1 MKEKNFYLDAFVK
14 HVMIVMICLM
24 VMNKYVMMV
33 DYVVV
38 LKKHLLRLLLEWM
51 IVVEE
56 VGVVVYKLIND
67 EMVELINNVE
77 DDEHIVPFEDLE
89 KERIYYLDIYIN

>member
-1 MKEKNFYLDAFVK
+1 M
-14 HVMIVMICLM
+14 
-24 VMNKYVMMV
+24 
-33 DYVVV
+33 
-38 LKKHLLRLLLEWM
+38 
-51 IVVEE
+51 VEE

>member
-1 MKEKNFYLDAFVK
+1 MNLIFMKEKNFYLDAFVK

-38 LKKHLLRLLLEWM
+38 LKKHLLRLLLE
-51 IVVEE
+51 
-56 VGVVVYKLIND
+56 
-67 EMVELINNVE
+67 
-77 DDEHIVPFEDLE
+77 
-89 KERIYYLDIYIN
+89 